1 MASGGRCV
9 TTSGIAMMPVWC
21 ADSWDLQ
28 PTVSPLTHQTSL
40 NYSVAGSLISSTN
53 MYIGAVHKQREW

>member
-1 MASGGRCV
+1 MGNGELCV

-28 PTVSPLTHQTSL
+28 PTVSPLTHQT
-40 NYSVAGSLISSTN
+40 NLIIVLLPLINSTN
-53 MYIGAVHKQREW
+53 MYIGTVHKQREW